1 MSSRVFN
8 DEEQARVRIS
18 AFPYRQTRQSE
29 TVPLITDGP
38 EEADGNRQAIFEEG
52 FAEGQRAALTKAESL
67 LGPARLRLEKTI
79 QDIEFLQPH
88 LYRQAEEEVLK
99 LACAIGSKIVR
110 HEVQVD
116 RDVIATMVRL
126 CLEKVSRAASARIR
140 LNPEDFRHLS
150 SLQADGRDLG
160 FGSGVA
166 LVEDESIE
174 IGGCIV
180 ETEIGNA
187 DGRIDSQLQEVSD
200 TMLSAH

>member
-8 DEEQARVRIS
+8 DEEQARLSIS
-18 AFPYRQTRQSE
+18 AFPYRQTRQ
-29 TVPLITDGP
+29 PDGIP
-38 EEADGNRQAIFEEG
+38 QGEDSPVDSGGTRQAIFEEG

-88 LYRQAEEEVLK
+88 LYRQAEQEVLK

-116 RDVIATMVRL
+116 KDVVATMVRL

-150 SLQADGRDLG
+150 SLQADGQDLG

-174 IGGCIV
+174 IGGCMV

-187 DGRIDSQLQEVSD
+187 DGRIDSQLREVSD